1 MLPAIC
7 NFLHAVFP
15 MHSLTLFIPGLLTP
29 AGDLSEQD
37 IPPVP
42 SLEKLLAC
50 ASREQLIPFGF
61 SDALCMLFKLER
73 HAEKDFPIAAITKLV
88 DDDHS
93 LAGPWMRADPV
104 HLVAGRQGLVLMDE
118 STFTLDQHDALV
130 LAADVKD
137 ILAERGMILEAPTTN
152 RWYITMDVAPDIKTI
167 PVHEVAGRDIHY
179 YMPAG
184 KDQQAWAQLLN
195 EIQMTLH
202 GSQVNTERERRGE
215 RAVNSLWFWG
225 CGELPILV
233 KCPWTRVFTDE
244 EIAKGFSV
252 LANIPCAELPDSID
266 DALELAEDEDDV
278 LAVMSF
284 GLRHSQYHDLK
295 GWQDFIAYLEEF
307 WFSEAIDCIKSKEIE
322 ELTLITEYQQFT
334 IRKSSLYQFWKRP
347 KSIAVYAN

>member
-1 MLPAIC
+1 
-7 NFLHAVFP
+7 V
-15 MHSLTLFIPGLLTP
+15 HSLTLFIPGLLTP
-29 AGDLSEQD
+29 ARDLTEQD

-42 SLEKLLAC
+42 ALEKLLVC

-61 SDALCMLFKLER
+61 SDALCMLFRLER

-93 LAGPWMRADPV
+93 LSGIWMRADPV
-104 HLVAGRQGLVLMDE
+104 HLVADQQGLVLMDE

-130 LAADVKD
+130 LAADLKD
-137 ILAERGMILEAPTTN
+137 LLAERGMILEAPTTN
-152 RWYITMDVAPDIKTI
+152 RWYVTMDTAPDIKTI
-167 PVHEVAGRDIHY
+167 PVHEIAGRDIHY

-202 GSQVNTERERRGE
+202 ASPVNKERERRGE

-225 CGELPILV
+225 CGELPILA
-233 KCPWTRVFTDE
+233 KCPWSRVFTDE

-252 LANIPCAELPDSID
+252 LANIPGAELPESID
-266 DALELAEDEDDV
+266 DAIELSEDEDEV

-295 GWQDFIAYLEEF
+295 GWQDFVAYLEEF
-307 WFSEAIDCIKSKEIE
+307 WFSGAIDSIKSREIE
-322 ELTLITEYQQFT
+322 ELTLLTEYQQFT
-334 IRKSSLYQFWKRP
+334 LRKSSLYQFWKRP
-347 KSIAVYAN
+347 KPVSVYTN

>member
-1 MLPAIC
+1 
-7 NFLHAVFP
+7 

-29 AGDLSEQD
+29 ARDLTEQD

-42 SLEKLLAC
+42 ALEKLLAC

-61 SDALCMLFKLER
+61 SDALCMLFKLES

-88 DDDHS
+88 DDDQS
-93 LAGPWMRADPV
+93 LAGAWMRADPV
-104 HLVAGRQGLVLMDE
+104 HLVADQQGLVLMDE
-118 STFTLDQHDALV
+118 STFSLDQHDALV

-152 RWYITMDVAPDIKTI
+152 RWYVTMDVAPEIKTI

-179 YMPAG
+179 YMPSG

-202 GSQVNTERERRGE
+202 ESQVNTERERRGG

-233 KCPWTRVFTDE
+233 KCPWSRVFTDE
-244 EIAKGFSV
+244 EIAKGFSL
-252 LANIPCAELPDSID
+252 LANIPGAELPESID
-266 DALELAEDEDDV
+266 DTIELSEDEDDV
-278 LAVMSF
+278 LIVMSF

-295 GWQDFIAYLEEF
+295 GWQDFITYLEEF
-307 WFSEAIDCIKSKEIE
+307 WFADIVDCIKSKEIE
-322 ELTLITEYQQFT
+322 ELTLLTEYQQFT
-334 IRKSSLYQFWKRP
+334 ISKSSLYQFWRRP
-347 KSIAVYAN
+347 KPVSVYAN